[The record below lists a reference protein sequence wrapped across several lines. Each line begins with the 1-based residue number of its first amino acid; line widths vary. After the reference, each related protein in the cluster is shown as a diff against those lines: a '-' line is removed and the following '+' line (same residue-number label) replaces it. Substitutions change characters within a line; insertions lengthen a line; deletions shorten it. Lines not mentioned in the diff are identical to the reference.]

1 MKLYVDVKKEKRERI
16 TTFLKKCYSIETDP
30 FNIVFKK
37 TYFDELC
44 QNQECKK
51 ANRSFEDLY
60 TTIKTY
66 YPYCSKKH
74 FGKQLNKLIQTSK
87 LRLLFCPDISK
98 WVLMN
103 IVYGTIDKNY
113 KNLYNYS
120 NSNKKL
126 KKKGKGEYNYYDIML
141 LMGYSKKE
149 CEI

>member
-1 MKLYVDVKKEKRERI
+1 MKLYVDIKKENKERI
-16 TTFLKKCYSIETDP
+16 TTFLKKCYNVNSS
-30 FNIVFKK
+30 NIVFTE

-44 QNQECKK
+44 QNKECKR

-74 FGKQLNKLIQTSK
+74 FAKQLDKLIQKSK

-103 IVYGTIDKNY
+103 ISYGTYDNTY
-113 KNLYNYS
+113 KNLYNYT
-120 NSNKKL
+120 NSKTKL
-126 KKKGKGEYNYYDIML
+126 KEKGKGIYSYYDIML
-141 LMGYSKKE
+141 LMGYSKQH